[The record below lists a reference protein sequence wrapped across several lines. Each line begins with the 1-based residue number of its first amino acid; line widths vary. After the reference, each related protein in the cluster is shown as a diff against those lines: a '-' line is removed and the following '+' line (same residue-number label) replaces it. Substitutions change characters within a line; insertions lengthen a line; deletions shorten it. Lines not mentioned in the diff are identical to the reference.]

1 MKTVEQSFEILSPL
15 FDDGSSDDGLLM
27 GFSHEAKL
35 IEQAGRTAYKSEDKI
50 TLDSYDK
57 FIRSIIKREH
67 EAVIEFGSMMVK
79 FVTDRGVSHEIV
91 RHRMCSFLQ
100 ESTRYCNYSTDKFG
114 GGITVVRPSTW
125 DNWTESMRLDW
136 QDSIR
141 VSETRYLNL
150 LRIGSTPQQARAVLP
165 NSLKTEIVV
174 RANFREWRHIFK
186 LRAIS
191 KAAHPD
197 MRHLMIPLYEKCRAL
212 LPCVFDMGN
221 AEEEKA

>member
-1 MKTVEQSFEILSPL
+1 MKIVKQRFEILSPL
-15 FDDGSSDDGLLM
+15 FDDGTSDDGLFM

-35 IEQAGRTAYKSEDKI
+35 IEKAGRTAYKSADKI

-57 FIRSIIKREH
+57 FTIIKRGD

-91 RHRMCSFLQ
+91 RHRMCSFVQ
-100 ESTRYCNYSTDKFG
+100 ESTRYCNYGTEQFG
-114 GGITVVRPSTW
+114 GELTVVRPSKW
-125 DNWTESMRLDW
+125 DNWTESMRIDW

-150 LRIGSTPQQARAVLP
+150 LRIGSTPQEARSVLP

-174 RANFREWRHIFK
+174 RANFREWRHMFN

-197 MRHLMIPLYEKCRAL
+197 MRSLMIPLYEKCRAL

-221 AEEEKA
+221 VA